1 MENIAELLAGRWVI
15 KGTTFPMWLS
25 KKRLAPMIAYEYLS
39 DTPLTFLDIVSYK
52 NRQGKTKTIVGIDT
66 WREEAFVWRGKG
78 LLRILKSNWSILALT
93 KTILVI
99 RFEPTL
105 FTPAGI
111 DVLVRQDAP
120 IDHPEQLIKDS
131 PKKYALKSSEVEGLV
146 WL

>member
-1 MENIAELLAGRWVI
+1 MVI
-15 KGTTFPMWLS
+15 Q
-25 KKRLAPMIAYEYLS
+25 KRLAPMIAYEYLS

-105 FTPAGI
+105 LHQQ
-111 DVLVRQDAP
+111 V
-120 IDHPEQLIKDS
+120 S
-131 PKKYALKSSEVEGLV
+131 MYWYAKMPQSIIQNN
-146 WL
+146 